1 MRTLARVFGLV
12 LWLAGAASIPGC
24 LVMSLHPAY
33 EADSIGWDERLVGAW
48 ADTDDNA
55 SMDVARGEWSSY
67 RVHYV
72 HPIETGDLTAYL
84 TSIGDERYLDLMP
97 GRGEDAGA
105 FLVPVHAV
113 LRVRLDGDRLELT
126 PLSYDWFSDRLRGRA
141 ATPGLQAVIDE
152 KQNALI
158 VSPSAALRAWLR
170 AQPAG
175 GPMFGAPAVF
185 VRKGQ

>member
-1 MRTLARVFGLV
+1 MRTMARLCGLL
-12 LWLAGAASIPGC
+12 LWLAGAASASGC
-24 LVMSLHPAY
+24 LVLSLHPAY
-33 EADSIGWDERLVGAW
+33 DAESIGWDARLVGAW
-48 ADTDDNA
+48 ADTEDNA

-84 TSIGDERYLDLMP
+84 TSIGEERYLDLMP
-97 GRGEDAGA
+97 GRGEDAGS
-105 FLVPVHAV
+105 FLIPVHAV
-113 LRVRLDGDRLELT
+113 LRVRFEGERLELT
-126 PLSYDWFSDRLRGRA
+126 PLSYDWFSDRLRRRA
-141 ATPGLQAVIDE
+141 AAPGLQAVFDE

-170 AQPAG
+170 VQPAG